1 MNMIVG
7 ILFYTRFNFSEHN
20 KSIIQTTTTT
30 TTTKATK
37 TRKVTAAGLLGKLH
51 HVLTVPSLI
60 TIHSSFVKTHL
71 G

>member
-1 MNMIVG
+1 MNMVVG
-7 ILFYTRFNFSEHN
+7 ILFDTRFNFSEHN

-30 TTTKATK
+30 TTEATK
-37 TRKVTAAGLLGKLH
+37 TKKVTATGLLGKLH
-51 HVLTVPSLI
+51 HVLMVPSLI

>member
-7 ILFYTRFNFSEHN
+7 ILFDTRFNFSEHN
-20 KSIIQTTTTT
+20 KSIFQTTTTT
-30 TTTKATK
+30 EATK
-37 TRKVTAAGLLGKLH
+37 TKKVTATGLLGKLH
-51 HVLTVPSLI
+51 HVLMVPSLI